1 MGGWIQ
7 TSSDGWQWY
16 PDHDFGEQKTWPRN
30 RWPSEFSKGKLIMEP
45 DAFNNKAQK
54 HASNAAARREEALK
68 AQGRSNTGR
77 LKVGTKIEFVKY
89 PEKGPNQ
96 MMSILNVL
104 DKDFKGSTSIGLLW
118 EKLEGVLITKQS
130 VDRIYKHYHRE
141 MVDKG
146 YIRILS

>member
-89 PEKGPNQ
+89 PDKGPNQ
-96 MMSILNVL
+96 MLHILEEL
-104 DKDFKGSTSIGLLW
+104 EAFEGGITIGMFW
-118 EKLEGVLITKQS
+118 EKLEGKLVSKQS
-130 VDRIYKHYHRE
+130 VDRVYKHYHRE

>member
-1 MGGWIQ
+1 MGGWVQ
-7 TSSDGWQWY
+7 TSSDGWQWSA
-16 PDHDFGEQKTWPRN
+16 DHDFGEQKTWPRN
-30 RWPSEFSKGKLIMEP
+30 KWPSEYHKGKKIMEP
-45 DAFNNKAQK
+45 ELKVTAEVVKV
-54 HASNAAARREEALK
+54 EA
-68 AQGRSNTGR
+68 GRTNTGR
-77 LKVGTKIEFVKY
+77 LKVGTTIEFVKY

-104 DKDFKGSTSIGLLW
+104 DKDFQGSTSIGLLW
-118 EKLEGVLITKQS
+118 QKLEGVLITRQS

>member
-1 MGGWIQ
+1 
-7 TSSDGWQWY
+7 
-16 PDHDFGEQKTWPRN
+16 
-30 RWPSEFSKGKLIMEP
+30 
-45 DAFNNKAQK
+45 
-54 HASNAAARREEALK
+54 
-68 AQGRSNTGR
+68 
-77 LKVGTKIEFVKY
+77 
-89 PEKGPNQ
+89 